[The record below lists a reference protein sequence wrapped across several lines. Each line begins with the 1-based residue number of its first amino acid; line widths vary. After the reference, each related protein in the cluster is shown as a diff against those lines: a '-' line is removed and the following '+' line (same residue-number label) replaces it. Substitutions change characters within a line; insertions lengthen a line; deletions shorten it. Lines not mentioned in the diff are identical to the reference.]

1 MKNYASGVVLCQED
15 ALETTFYMILEGEVE
30 VTKTINN
37 TEARLLKILGPGD
50 FFGEM
55 ALIHNAP
62 RAATVKTK
70 TDLVALELDKESF
83 EEVLKRSN
91 SISMALVREISN
103 RLRENDE
110 MAIEDLR
117 IRARELALAYQKLAE
132 QEMARREFL
141 TNIAHELRT
150 PLMAASGYI
159 QILEKGMLN
168 DKQFPKAIATVSKH
182 IQQIVSL
189 VNDILFMQEMELVLP
204 EFRPVNLQEVVARVL
219 DEYQSRAKAREIE
232 FHVITD
238 PELPIVMGDL
248 KSLERAFSALVDN
261 AVEIEPSGWKGRNSA
276 QSQ

>member
-1 MKNYASGVVLCQED
+1 
-15 ALETTFYMILEGEVE
+15 
-30 VTKTINN
+30 
-37 TEARLLKILGPGD
+37 
-50 FFGEM
+50 
-55 ALIHNAP
+55 
-62 RAATVKTK
+62 
-70 TDLVALELDKESF
+70 
-83 EEVLKRSN
+83 
-91 SISMALVREISN
+91 
-103 RLRENDE
+103 

-117 IRARELALAYQKLAE
+117 MRARELALAYQKLAE
-132 QEMARREFL
+132 QELARREFL

-232 FHVITD
+232 FHVISD
-238 PELPIVMGDL
+238 PELPIVLGDS
-248 KSLERAFSALVDN
+248 KSLERALSALVDN
-261 AVEIEPSGWKGRNSA
+261 AVNAPSGWKGRNSA